1 METVRVYDLV
11 IVRVQ
16 DGLDIVRTA
25 LNLEKNVEITDLAS
39 ISLASFPCN
48 CKLTSL
54 NFVRISVDWT
64 GMILY
69 L

>member
-1 METVRVYDLV
+1 MV

-25 LNLEKNVEITDLAS
+25 LNLEKNVEITDLTLMR
-39 ISLASFPCN
+39 LASFPCN